1 MPPYDCAALLQRC
14 TLPEAHAGYT
24 ITALAPRA
32 RQADDGFRWTGK
44 YLRNNVHLREVVT
57 TLLELV
63 HLPPHE
69 SLHGGR
75 THVTIGVECDHDKVA
90 CLLGSSSD
98 HLRGKHQVGGG

>member
-1 MPPYDCAALLQRC
+1 MDTILVVEDINEGRFMSLSRAFELLTGLDMEAAHS
-14 TLPEAHAGYT
+14 AKG
-24 ITALAPRA
+24 
-32 RQADDGFRWTGK
+32 D
-44 YLRNNVHLREVVT
+44 VVT

-63 HLPPHE
+63 HLPRHE